1 MADQPTFTR
10 TARRPA
16 APTNADGSLHFDPPA
31 APNSPPQTAQE
42 AQTRFYTR
50 YGPRLI
56 QALLGLAEPPQPQTV
71 DQWLR
76 LAHATRDVLKAREA
90 AQQ

>member
-1 MADQPTFTR
+1 MADSPFTR
-10 TARRPA
+10 TARRP

-31 APNSPPQTAQE
+31 APSAAPATPQE
-42 AQTRFYTR
+42 AQTRFYAR

-71 DQWLR
+71 DQWVR
-76 LAHATRDVLKAREA
+76 LAEGVRAVLKAREA